1 MIIKRLYLENDELK
15 EEEIAP
21 RDFYILPGGEEVAQW
36 PDQIHVVNIRREEMT
51 LQDLLIEF
59 DKRRAEELT
68 AFEKGKANRRLDNL
82 DWAITSLIEILKD
95 KDDKLVG

>member
-1 MIIKRLYLENDELK
+1 
-15 EEEIAP
+15 
-21 RDFYILPGGEEVAQW
+21 
-36 PDQIHVVNIRREEMT
+36 MT

-59 DKRRAEELT
+59 DRRKAEELT

-95 KDDKLVG
+95 KDDKLAG